1 MLGNGDS
8 PPCIPK
14 HVSCVEASCLL
25 MPSTSL
31 VCSSDVCSAFYFLRA
46 VFEML
51 HFLQKRLSTAAVVAL
66 QLWHHIT
73 SHNQGAKAKVKK
85 NQHPS
90 LSFVLGSFWAFCYC
104 RIALLAH
111 VQYTYTMCSDSKGF
125 VWFEISVKTGSLI
138 SACAYLIWLD
148 EFDLCWCSPA
158 YLPNLPV
165 ESRDISQHYV
175 VRSIL
180 DLSEISMMRLFHLST
195 CLVCVR
201 AWEHVNNII
210 GKCFSE
216 VKGWRQTGRSTWV
229 LGPGSSECLATIS
242 DVRQWRLS
250 SLYSEACLLCW
261 GKLFADAIYF
271 FGL

>member
-1 MLGNGDS
+1 MGGLSWLNSYHDATVHNIWLGKDRTGKRTADECRQRRQRHLDVTCFSEVKGWRQTGRSTWVLRPGSSECLATTSDMLGNGDS

-46 VFEML
+46 VFEIL
-51 HFLQKRLSTAAVVAL
+51 HCLQKGLSTAAVVAL

-180 DLSEISMMRLFHLST
+180 DL
-195 CLVCVR
+195 
-201 AWEHVNNII
+201 
-210 GKCFSE
+210 
-216 VKGWRQTGRSTWV
+216 
-229 LGPGSSECLATIS
+229 
-242 DVRQWRLS
+242 
-250 SLYSEACLLCW
+250 
-261 GKLFADAIYF
+261 
-271 FGL
+271 

>member
-1 MLGNGDS
+1 MYTTYDLEKTGLENGPLMNVVSAANGTWTWSVSLRSKVEDKPADQPECCAPGHQNVLQQLLMLGNGDS

-14 HVSCVEASCLL
+14 HVSCVEAICLL
-25 MPSTSL
+25 MPSTCL

-51 HFLQKRLSTAAVVAL
+51 HGLQKGLSTADVVAL

-111 VQYTYTMCSDSKGF
+111 VQYTYTMCSDSRGF

-165 ESRDISQHYV
+165 EPRDISQHYV

-180 DLSEISMMRLFHLST
+180 DL
-195 CLVCVR
+195 
-201 AWEHVNNII
+201 
-210 GKCFSE
+210 
-216 VKGWRQTGRSTWV
+216 
-229 LGPGSSECLATIS
+229 
-242 DVRQWRLS
+242 
-250 SLYSEACLLCW
+250 
-261 GKLFADAIYF
+261 
-271 FGL
+271 

>member
-1 MLGNGDS
+1 METLLLVFRS
-8 PPCIPK
+8 MSRVLRQVVCWC
-14 HVSCVEASCLL
+14 HLLLWFVASVS
-25 MPSTSL
+25 
-31 VCSSDVCSAFYFLRA
+31 CSAFYFLRA

-51 HFLQKRLSTAAVVAL
+51 HCLQKGLSTAAVVAL

-73 SHNQGAKAKVKK
+73 SRNQGAKAKVKK

-104 RIALLAH
+104 RTALLAH

-201 AWEHVNNII
+201 TWEHVNNII
-210 GKCFSE
+210 GK
-216 VKGWRQTGRSTWV
+216 
-229 LGPGSSECLATIS
+229 
-242 DVRQWRLS
+242 
-250 SLYSEACLLCW
+250 
-261 GKLFADAIYF
+261 IY
-271 FGL
+271 GV